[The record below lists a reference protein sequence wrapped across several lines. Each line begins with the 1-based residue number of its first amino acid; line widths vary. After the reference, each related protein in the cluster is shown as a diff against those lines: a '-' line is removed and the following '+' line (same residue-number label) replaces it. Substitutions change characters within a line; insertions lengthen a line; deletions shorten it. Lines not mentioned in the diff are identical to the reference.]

1 MSLLLDTNV
10 VLFAGSDP
18 ARLGRL
24 AELILTEEVV
34 LSPVVTWEIAIK
46 VSHGRLDLHTAP
58 ATYVEQARVA
68 TRARWL
74 PISNQHAG
82 GVAELPWHHRDPFD
96 RLLVATAQVE
106 GLGLATTDEKLGEY
120 DVEVLLP

>member
-18 ARLGRL
+18 ARLGPL
-24 AELILTEEVV
+24 AGRIVAEDAI

-46 VSHGRLDLHTAP
+46 VSTHSLDLHTAP

-74 PISNQHAG
+74 PISSQHAA

-96 RLLVATAQVE
+96 RLLVAIARIE
-106 GLGLATTDEKLGEY
+106 GLRLVTTDRKLERY
-120 DVEVLLP
+120 DIEVLLP